1 MDMET
6 LWHGNMAFAKQNG
19 PKDKYSY
26 KKFTTPLKGGG
37 GRERIADGFS

>member
-6 LWHGNMAFAKQNG
+6 LWHGNMVFAKQNG

-26 KKFTTPLKGGG
+26 KKFTTHEKGGG
-37 GRERIADGFS
+37 EKG